1 MTVDERF
8 FNRRSTP
15 TLAEIAKLTGSSLK
29 GDGAKIC
36 EGIAPAFVAGSAEV
50 CFFEGNP
57 KKASTVSTQALA
69 CITNEKCAEHLP
81 EAVSVLVN
89 PRPRFALAL
98 VAKSMF
104 EIRGWASGAPPIAET
119 AILGNNVTIGPNVVI
134 GDDTKIGDNVYL
146 GPNCVIGPGVEIG
159 DNCYIGINASI
170 ICSILGRF
178 VNVGSGSRIGE
189 PGFGIT
195 HGPEGAEEIPQLG
208 RVIIGDHVRIGA
220 NNTIDRGAFE
230 DTIMGD
236 RCKLDNL
243 CLIAHNV
250 VLGKS
255 VIIAG
260 LSGMSGSVKVGD
272 GVMTGGHVGVAN
284 HFTVGENT
292 ILAGYSGVIED
303 VPDNVTWGGI
313 PARPVRQWLKEM
325 AWLKKQVMPSKKK
338 Q

>member
-15 TLAEIAKLTGSSLK
+15 TLDEIAELTGSSLK
-29 GDGAKIC
+29 GDGSKVC
-36 EGIAPAFVAGSAEV
+36 EGIAPAFAASSSEI

-57 KKASTVSTQALA
+57 KKASRVSTDALA
-69 CITNEKCAEHLP
+69 CIVKQDCADHLSGNV
-81 EAVSVLVN
+81 AILVN
-89 PRPRFALAL
+89 PRPRFALAT
-98 VAKSMF
+98 VAKAMF
-104 EIRGWASGAPPIAET
+104 KIRGWPSGAPAVSST
-119 AILGNNVTIGPNVVI
+119 ATLGENVTIGPNVVI
-134 GDDTKIGDNVYL
+134 GDDAKIGNNVYL

-159 DNCYIGINASI
+159 DDCYIGINASI
-170 ICSILGRF
+170 ICSVIGKN

-208 RVIIGDHVRIGA
+208 RVFIGDHVRIGA

-250 VLGKS
+250 ILGKS

-292 ILAGYSGVIED
+292 TLAGYSGVIED
-303 VPDNVTWGGI
+303 VPDNVVWGGI

-325 AWLKKQVMPSKKK
+325 AWLKKQVMPSKKAK
-338 Q
+338 

>member
-15 TLAEIAKLTGSSLK
+15 TLDEIAELTGSSLS
-29 GDGAKIC
+29 GDGSKVCDGIGPAYAAK
-36 EGIAPAFVAGSAEV
+36 GSEI
-50 CFFEGNP
+50 CFFEGSP
-57 KKASTVSTQALA
+57 KKVSSVSKDALA
-69 CITNEKCAEHLP
+69 CIVKEDCAELLP
-81 EAVSVLVN
+81 DDVIAIVN
-89 PRPRFALAL
+89 SRPRFALAT
-98 VAKSMF
+98 VSKSMF
-104 EIRGWASGAPPIAET
+104 EIRGFHTNSFQISKNSS
-119 AILGNNVTIGPNVVI
+119 LGNNITISPNVII
-134 GDDTKIGDNVYL
+134 GDNVKIGDNVYL

-170 ICSILGRF
+170 ICSIVGSS

-195 HGPEGAEEIPQLG
+195 HGPEGPEEIPQLG

-230 DTIMGD
+230 DTIIGD

-250 VLGKS
+250 VLGKN

-292 ILAGYSGVIED
+292 TLAGYSGVIED
-303 VPDNVTWGGI
+303 VPDNVIWGGI

-325 AWLKKQVMPSKKK
+325 AWLKKQVMPSKKTK
-338 Q
+338 

>member
-15 TLAEIAKLTGSSLK
+15 SLDEIAKLTGSSLR
-29 GDGAKIC
+29 GDGSKTC
-36 EGIAPAFVAGSAEV
+36 EGIAPAFAANATEV
-50 CFFEGNP
+50 CFFEGSP
-57 KKASTVSTQALA
+57 KKASSVSSNALA
-69 CITNEKCAEHLP
+69 CIVKENCADLLP
-81 EAVSVLVN
+81 ENVAVIVN
-89 PRPRFALAL
+89 PRPRFALAT
-98 VAKSMF
+98 VSKSMF
-104 EIRGWASGAPPIAET
+104 EIRGWASAASQISDT
-119 AILGNNVTIGPNVVI
+119 ATLGTNVTIGPNVVI
-134 GDDTKIGDNVYL
+134 GDDAKIGNNVYL
-146 GPNCVIGPGVEIG
+146 GPNSVIGPGVEIG

-170 ICSILGRF
+170 ICSILGNS

-292 ILAGYSGVIED
+292 TLAGYSGVIED
-303 VPDNVTWGGI
+303 VPDNVVWGGI

-325 AWLKKQVMPSKKK
+325 TWLKKQVMPSKKK
-338 Q
+338 K